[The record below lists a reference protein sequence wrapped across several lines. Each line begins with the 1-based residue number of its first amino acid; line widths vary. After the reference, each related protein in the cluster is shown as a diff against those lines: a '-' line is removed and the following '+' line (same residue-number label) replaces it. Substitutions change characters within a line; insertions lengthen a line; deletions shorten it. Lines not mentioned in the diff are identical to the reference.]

1 MSLSNREIKFR
12 FYCEDSD
19 TLSKAFTIEELANSM
34 YDWHS
39 DIHKIVKNQYTGLKD
54 KNGVEIY
61 EGDIVKFIPSGE
73 YGKVTT
79 FGKSQNLGIE
89 WENSKTAFF
98 TPMFY
103 LGCESELEII
113 GNIYEN
119 PELLKGEVSV
129 NKFNIY
135 QYDEFTPPFKIASF
149 DNLNAA
155 KEELEKIQ
163 DNSIKHDAY
172 TCFCIKEEANEPI
185 KNS

>member
-1 MSLSNREIKFR
+1 MREFKFRAWDNKNKIMTAKVSLS
-12 FYCEDSD
+12 DV
-19 TLSKAFTIEELANSM
+19 SKGFLGLENNVVM
-34 YDWHS
+34 
-39 DIHKIVKNQYTGLKD
+39 QYTGLKD

-113 GNIYEN
+113 GDIYEN
-119 PELLKGEVSV
+119 PELLQG
-129 NKFNIY
+129 N
-135 QYDEFTPPFKIASF
+135 
-149 DNLNAA
+149 
-155 KEELEKIQ
+155 
-163 DNSIKHDAY
+163 
-172 TCFCIKEEANEPI
+172 
-185 KNS
+185 

>member
-1 MSLSNREIKFR
+1 MEIKFKAVMKRIDGAIYVSDGYGADSGFLSYLFDFEENRWDR
-12 FYCEDSD
+12 FLKGIITEQRFVLLFPDDDEYVKGWSH
-19 TLSKAFTIEELANSM
+19 IENIQ
-34 YDWHS
+34 W
-39 DIHKIVKNQYTGLKD
+39 TGLLD
-54 KNGVEIY
+54 KNDDEIY

-119 PELLKGEVSV
+119 PELLKGEV
-129 NKFNIY
+129 
-135 QYDEFTPPFKIASF
+135 
-149 DNLNAA
+149 
-155 KEELEKIQ
+155 
-163 DNSIKHDAY
+163 
-172 TCFCIKEEANEPI
+172 
-185 KNS
+185 

>member
-1 MSLSNREIKFR
+1 MRDIKFKAVMERIDGAIYVSDGYGADSSFLSYLFDFEDNRWDR
-12 FYCEDSD
+12 FLEGIITEQRFVKLFPDDDEDVKGWSH
-19 TLSKAFTIEELANSM
+19 IENIQ
-34 YDWHS
+34 W
-39 DIHKIVKNQYTGLKD
+39 TGLLD
-54 KNGVEIY
+54 KNDDEIY

-119 PELLKGEVSV
+119 PELLQG
-129 NKFNIY
+129 N
-135 QYDEFTPPFKIASF
+135 
-149 DNLNAA
+149 
-155 KEELEKIQ
+155 
-163 DNSIKHDAY
+163 
-172 TCFCIKEEANEPI
+172 
-185 KNS
+185 